1 MTAASRGAGTGPDR
15 RRDELLAE
23 GVRLRENGRREEARA
38 LLVDLAA
45 RHPHDAEVAHQ
56 TAWVH
61 DVLGLE
67 AEAVPYYLAAVE
79 GDGLEPGERCEALL
93 GLGSTYRI
101 LGMYPQAI
109 DTLRGAVEEFPSHG
123 GLRTFL
129 AMALYNTGRHHEAM
143 QLLLTLLA
151 STSDDA
157 SITAYRAA
165 IEAYAED
172 LDATV

>member
-1 MTAASRGAGTGPDR
+1 MTTGSGPGCS
-15 RRDELLAE
+15 RDELLAE
-23 GVRLRENGRREEARA
+23 GVRLRESGRREEART

-45 RHPHDAEVAHQ
+45 RHPGDAEVAHQ
-56 TAWVH
+56 AAWVH

-79 GDGLEPGERCEALL
+79 ADGLEPGERCEALL
-93 GLGSTYRI
+93 GLGSTYRV
-101 LGMYPQAI
+101 LGKYPEAVA
-109 DTLRGAVEEFPSHG
+109 TLRAAVEEFPGHG
-123 GLRTFL
+123 GLKTFL
-129 AMALYNTGRHHEAM
+129 SMALYNAGHHHEAM
-143 QLLLTLLA
+143 QLLLALLA

-157 SITAYRAA
+157 NITAYRAA